1 MMPCLTHNASASVRQ
16 PEITPVQALN
26 RLVDLVTSYAI
37 SQTFA
42 AAVKLGV
49 FEDLANG
56 PATPEEIAARVK
68 IHPQGCRRLLSALR
82 HLGLVESEDGR
93 YCNSPIGHYCSSRAS
108 VNLGAIIGFTEPFY
122 HMFEYLPDAL
132 REYSPRWQQALG
144 TSQADVFGALYED
157 PVRIRQFT
165 AFMQSLSVP
174 QGQVIA
180 DHFDFAP
187 YHCILDVAGGPGG
200 QAIEIGRKHA
210 HLQGIIMDMAPV
222 CEIATENIAAA
233 GLSSRF
239 RAVPGDLFEGGFPE
253 GADVVLL
260 GHILHDWSDE
270 SCHKI
275 LQNAADALPSGGAL
289 LISES
294 VLAPDYSASGFALM
308 KDIAMLVVCESGAR
322 ERTEA
327 EYRGLIDAHGFE
339 FSQTLHL
346 DAPRDLIVARKK

>member
-1 MMPCLTHNASASVRQ
+1 MSAEQTAALRDDLEVR
-16 PEITPVQALN
+16 PVQALN
-26 RLVDLVTSYAI
+26 HLADLVTSFAVT
-37 SQTFA
+37 QTFA

-49 FEDLANG
+49 FEDLARG
-56 PATPEEIAARVK
+56 PATAEEIAARVK

-82 HLGLVESEDGR
+82 NLGLVESAD
-93 YCNSPIGHYCSSRAS
+93 GHYWNSSVGNYCCSQAS
-108 VNLGAIIGFTEPFY
+108 VNLGTIIGGTEPFY
-122 HMFEYLPDAL
+122 HMFAYLPDAL

-144 TSQADVFGALYED
+144 TSQADNFGALYED
-157 PVRIRQFT
+157 PVRIRQF
-165 AFMQSLSVP
+165 AALMQSLSVP

-210 HLQGIIMDMAPV
+210 HLYGIIMDMPPI
-222 CEIATENIAAA
+222 CEIATENIMSAR
-233 GLSSRF
+233 LSSRF
-239 RAVPGDLFEGGFPE
+239 KAVPGDLFEGGFPK

-260 GHILHDWSDE
+260 GHLLHDWSDE

-275 LQNAADALPSGGAL
+275 LQHAAEALPSGGAL

-294 VLAPDYSASGFALM
+294 VLAPDYSASRWALM
-308 KDIAMLVVCESGAR
+308 KDITMLVACESGAR

-327 EYRGLIDAHGFE
+327 EYRDLINAHGFE
-339 FSQTLHL
+339 FLQTVHL
-346 DAPRDLIVARKK
+346 DAPRDLIVSRKK

>member
-1 MMPCLTHNASASVRQ
+1 LWSKHAYQIAKPLCFLDCSELA
-16 PEITPVQALN
+16 VQALN
-26 RLVDLVTSYAI
+26 RLAEIVTSYMVT
-37 SQTFA
+37 QTFV

-49 FEDLANG
+49 FEALANG
-56 PATPEEIAARVK
+56 SATAEEIASRVK

-82 HLGLVESEDGR
+82 QLGLVESEDGR
-93 YCNSPIGHYCSSRAS
+93 YCNSSVGTYCCSRAS

-157 PVRIRQFT
+157 PVRQFA

-200 QAIEIGRKHA
+200 QAIEIGRKHP
-210 HLQGIIMDMAPV
+210 HLRGIVMDMPPV
-222 CEIATENIAAA
+222 CEIAAENIAAA

-239 RAVPGDLFEGGFPE
+239 KAFRATYSRAAFPKAPMLCCSATFCTIGAMRVAIKSSRTPRRRCRREAPCSSANRCSRRIIPPAGG
-253 GADVVLL
+253 
-260 GHILHDWSDE
+260 
-270 SCHKI
+270 
-275 LQNAADALPSGGAL
+275 
-289 LISES
+289 
-294 VLAPDYSASGFALM
+294 
-308 KDIAMLVVCESGAR
+308 R
-322 ERTEA
+322 
-327 EYRGLIDAHGFE
+327 
-339 FSQTLHL
+339 
-346 DAPRDLIVARKK
+346 